1 MLEMKRAVLFMDDE
15 TEGGAGLQKPLMLQ
29 SVLFCPMLTWL
40 SDASANVAAACIR
53 DGWFAMAGYGRMTL
67 AYPDIARTIVA
78 GERPALNRCCIACS
92 KCTEI
97 MRTPGG
103 TPGCVIRDSEVYL
116 PIYKKQCK

>member
-1 MLEMKRAVLFMDDE
+1 
-15 TEGGAGLQKPLMLQ
+15 
-29 SVLFCPMLTWL
+29 
-40 SDASANVAAACIR
+40 
-53 DGWFAMAGYGRMTL
+53 MAGYGRMTL